1 MKIIENNDDLK
12 FFFKLYKNQD
22 SILIPISSDENKH
35 PCSTDMC
42 LLYIQM
48 MSGEEFILPFNHSE
62 TLNIEIP
69 NLKSTTKKYTYD
81 RKQLNHFIQLDDV
94 IDVNLLNYMETGSPL
109 NIEETDTNAHQFFNM
124 RYYRKDNL
132 NTIVPVLKHLE
143 KCRKIVKILKD
154 IIKNYSEH
162 VNMSYNNDVLNNL
175 GYIEQN
181 GLYTTNGI
189 VHSEYNIYT
198 STGRPS
204 NRFGGI
210 NFAALNKS
218 DGSREPFTSRF
229 QNGILV
235 EYDYS
240 AYHPSIIA
248 DIVGYKFNGDVY
260 EHLGKYYRVDREES
274 KILTFQYLYGYTPI
288 EVIESNPFFKLVADF
303 INEMWKEY
311 KNKEFIESYI
321 YNKKIYKKNLS
332 DMNRNKLF
340 NYFLQNY
347 ETEINSRMLTKLI
360 PFMKGYKSKLILYSY
375 DSFLFDYNLDDGVKF
390 LKEVKM
396 IIENDGLFPTKVS
409 KGLNY
414 NEMKDITEKL

>member
-48 MSGEEFILPFNHSE
+48 MSGEEFILPVNHSE
-62 TLNIEIP
+62 TLNIEVP

-81 RKQLNHFIQLDDV
+81 KKQLNHFIQLDNV
-94 IDVNLLNYMETGSPL
+94 VDVNLLNYMATGLPL
-109 NIEETDTNAHQFFNM
+109 SIEETDTNAHQFFNI

-132 NTIVPVLKHLE
+132 NTIIPVLKHLE
-143 KCRKIVKILKD
+143 KCRKIVKILKGT
-154 IIKNYSEH
+154 IKNYSGH
-162 VNMSYNNDVLNNL
+162 VNMSYNNDVLDNL
-175 GYIEQN
+175 GYIEKN
-181 GLYTTNGI
+181 GIQTTNEL
-189 VHSEYNIYT
+189 VFSEYNIFT

-218 DGSREPFTSRF
+218 DGSRKQFISRF
-229 QNGILV
+229 KNGILV

-248 DIVGYKFNGDVY
+248 DIVGYKFEGDVY
-260 EHLGKYYRVDREES
+260 KHLGKYYGVDREES
-274 KILTFQYLYGYTPI
+274 KILTFQYLYGHIPLK
-288 EVIESNPFFKLVADF
+288 VIESNPFFKLVSDF

-321 YNKKIYKKNLS
+321 YSKKIFRKNLS
-332 DMNRNKLF
+332 GMNRNKLF
-340 NYFLQNY
+340 NYLLQLT
-347 ETEINSRMLTKLI
+347 ETEMNSRMLTNLI
-360 PFMKGYKSKLILYSY
+360 PFIKQYKSKLILYSY
-375 DSFLFDYNLDDGVKF
+375 DSFLFDYCLDDGIEF
-390 LKEVKM
+390 LREVKT
-396 IIENDGLFPTKVS
+396 IIESNGLFPTKVS

-414 NEMKDITEKL
+414 HEMEDITEKL